1 MLVSALCEG
10 IEILS
15 VNWDFAQVRLGFA
28 FLGVVSLLLLSP
40 PRLFSQ
46 TWIPTAAPNTNWIS
60 LATSA
65 DGTRLIATTAWP
77 WQEVFISTNRGDMW
91 NRNSLTGYF
100 TDVACSADAAVFLA
114 VGGGCRFSTNSGVTW
129 TVPVTPN
136 LEYAVQGQSCACS
149 ADGKTMYVAAN
160 ESAPTGLIY
169 VSTNS
174 GANWDVHS
182 TVGLNAIACSAD
194 GRVAICAGSGGYHG
208 FAGLIQVSTNWGADR
223 TTANFPMSGH
233 GWDRVAAS
241 ADGRTLFATMR
252 YAYDQTLRGI
262 YRSTDSGTTWSPTT
276 ATNIEA
282 TCLTVSAN
290 GQNVVYAQSSG
301 EVFRSDDGGNTWSN
315 FDTFTASDATI
326 ISSADGATLFG
337 MKGSFF
343 LTSSGFI
350 YRSTLQPLP
359 QLRLEPWDTGL
370 RLSWLVPSKPYVLQF
385 KTNSLFANWN
395 ELDAL
400 PVLNPMNL
408 NYEVTVPRTAESAFF
423 RLIQTE

>member
-1 MLVSALCEG
+1 MNCAFTRRRV
-10 IEILS
+10 
-15 VNWDFAQVRLGFA
+15 GFESLWIA
-28 FLGVVSLLLLSP
+28 SSLLFP
-40 PRLFSQ
+40 AVHLFSQ
-46 TWIPTAAPNTNWIS
+46 PWIPTAAPNTNWIS

-77 WQEVFISTNRGDMW
+77 WQEVFTSTNRGDTW

-114 VGGGCRFSTNSGVTW
+114 VGDGCRFSTNSGVTW
-129 TVPVTPN
+129 TAPVTPN
-136 LEYAVQGQSCACS
+136 LEYAVHGQSCACS
-149 ADGKTMYVAAN
+149 ADGTTMYVAAFDG
-160 ESAPTGLIY
+160 APLGVVY
-169 VSTNS
+169 CSTNS
-174 GANWDVHS
+174 GRDWNMS
-182 TVGLNAIACSAD
+182 SFGVGLNAIACSAD
-194 GRVAICAGSGGYHG
+194 GRVAVCAGSAGYHG
-208 FAGLIQVSTNWGADR
+208 FGGMIQVSTNSGASWRPAD
-223 TTANFPMSGH
+223 FPFAGY

-241 ADGRTLFATMR
+241 GDGRTLFATMR
-252 YAYDQTLRGI
+252 GAYDSTLRGI

-276 ATNIEA
+276 ATNIET
-282 TCLTVSAN
+282 TCLAVSAN
-290 GQNVVYAQSSG
+290 GQNIVYAQSSG

-400 PVLNPMNL
+400 PVLNSTNL
-408 NYEVTVPRTAESAFF
+408 HYEVLVPRTAESAFF